1 MDPITSFQGKS
12 VALPIANIDTDQV
25 TPAKFTMVTD
35 KLGLGKILFAHWRYS
50 DTEKWIPNP
59 AFPLNQPGAN
69 GATILVSGDNFG
81 CGSSRE
87 HAPWAIV
94 GYGFRAIVSTS
105 FADIFRNNALKNG
118 LIPIVVDAATHAL
131 ALEQAERH
139 LEFSVDLPNQTLTLA
154 DGKTASFPIDPFNKR
169 CLVQGVDELGY
180 TLSHEQAIVAHEAK
194 NR

>member
-1 MDPITSFQGKS
+1 MNPITTFKGKS

-35 KLGLGKILFAHWRYS
+35 KVGLGKILFAHWRYS
-50 DTEKWIPNP
+50 DTEQWLPNP
-59 AFPLNQPGAN
+59 EFPLNKTGAQ
-69 GATILVSGDNFG
+69 GASILVSGDNFG

-118 LIPIVVDAATHAL
+118 LIPIVVDATTHKL
-131 ALEQAERH
+131 AMEQAQEN
-139 LEFSVDLPNQTLTLA
+139 LEFSVDLSKQTLTLA
-154 DGKTASFPIDPFNKR
+154 DGKTVPFPIDSFSKR

-180 TLSHEQAIVAHEAK
+180 TLSHEKAIAAHEAK